1 MNIYHGSL
9 NCSPLD
15 GYLDCFQFGAIIKH
29 SCTCCALQIESSVTL
44 GNCDAVI
51 CKKYI
56 YFCLQF
62 LAHRSQNP
70 WNFLNDGRR
79 KNIFCFSICSLVLSF
94 LESLESH

>member
-15 GYLDCFQFGAIIKH
+15 GYLDCFQFGAIINKN

-51 CKKYI
+51 CKKYV
-56 YFCLQF
+56 YFLPTVPG
-62 LAHRSQNP
+62 SQVSEP
-70 WNFLNDGRR
+70 
-79 KNIFCFSICSLVLSF
+79 
-94 LESLESH
+94 LEFPE